1 MSRETEGTPVLTNTT
16 LREYE
21 DVYDISRYTTDELYG
36 ILEIPRTNLVSVVE
50 AQVEK
55 IVASITAEGNTDQAT
70 LQFFD
75 DLEERLRSEI
85 VVGKDVLDTDVDNDG
100 EPDDVMFDQSDPRKN
115 FESFNQYLA
124 NSKKRHDMIR
134 PKTVQKIVNVDTR
147 FRNNYY
153 TTRSTDFTIT
163 LPYKIS
169 DVISTRLAAYEIP
182 CTYHTISAALK
193 NNKFWIT
200 GIVLEKQ
207 TEDVGGPLLKD
218 GHDDYKRLNVGLKP
232 LSFEVTIPD
241 GNYFAWYADRRPG
254 LILQNTINS
263 AIQTTIK
270 DKLTGIFLK
279 QIETET
285 TDAIKNNSFLN
296 DPYIWEGEE
305 DDYTT
310 VNVARLREK
319 IASLRLFYTTN
330 RSSGKSAFVGN
341 STNTDGTFA
350 AWRITEYTIIFTE
363 ILDDFNVSEIGME
376 LPNTLGWILGFRLP
390 EYTATPLSA
399 DRYDLGINIA
409 YGTNEAV
416 VLSEGVCDLRG
427 PKYAYIGV
435 EDFNNNSHE
444 HYLGAFNAGNMKSD
458 VLARISTSTFENVL
472 DAGIQANVSDDMST
486 TINNTRYYHGP
497 VDIQQLKISLYDEFG
512 RIMDLNEMDWSLALS
527 FEQMHDV
534 GRLI

>member
-1 MSRETEGTPVLTNTT
+1 MSESTPVLTNTT
-16 LREYE
+16 LSEYE
-21 DVYDISRYTTDELYG
+21 DVFDIARYTTDELFG
-36 ILEIPRTNLVSVVE
+36 ILEIPRTNLVPVVE
-50 AQVEK
+50 ARVERM
-55 IVASITAEGNTDQAT
+55 VADIAAAGDTDDAT

-75 DLEERLRSEI
+75 DLEERLRQEI
-85 VVGKDVLDTDVDNDG
+85 ILGQDALDTDIDNDG
-100 EPDDVMFDQSDPRKN
+100 KPDDVMFDQSDPRKN

-163 LPYKIS
+163 LPYKIT

-182 CTYHTISAALK
+182 CTYHTISSALK

-200 GIVLEKQ
+200 GIVMERQ
-207 TEDVGGPLLKD
+207 TANGGGPMLVD
-218 GHDDYKRLNVGLKP
+218 GDTGYGQKNTGLK
-232 LSFEVTIPD
+232 SMNFEIVIPD

-254 LILQNTINS
+254 LVLQNTINA

-270 DKLTGIFLK
+270 DKWTGIFLAQIADSTPA
-279 QIETET
+279 QIETN
-285 TDAIKNNSFLN
+285 AFLG
-296 DPYIWEGEE
+296 DPNIWEGE
-305 DDYTT
+305 DDEYET
-310 VNVARLREK
+310 VIVSKLRDK
-319 IASLRLFYTTN
+319 IANLRLFYNTN

-341 STNTDGTFA
+341 STNPDGTFTV
-350 AWRITEYTIIFTE
+350 WQITEYKIIFTE
-363 ILDDFNVSEIGME
+363 LLDDFNVNDIGIE

-399 DRYDLGINIA
+399 DRYDLGISIA

-416 VLSEGVCDLRG
+416 VLSEGLCDLRG
-427 PKYAYIGV
+427 PKYAYVGV

-444 HYLGAFNAGNMKSD
+444 HYMGAFNAGNMKSD

-527 FEQMHDV
+527 FEQLHDS
-534 GRLI
+534 GRLM